1 MINTRSATSN
11 KVDLI
16 HSEFNNSKD
25 SPFNRAV
32 FFYGKNMQVN
42 DQFELRIEKM
52 SFRGGGLGRHQGM
65 VVFVE
70 FAAPNDLLLVEA
82 IEVKKNHAFAKL
94 IKILE
99 PGPDRR
105 TSPCPHFGVCG
116 GCNWQHLTESS
127 QLAWK
132 NSLVQDELSR
142 KLDIALSL
150 EPICES
156 PKPWRYRNRIQ
167 LKKRQAQVGYFKK
180 YSHDLVQ
187 IHDCLLAE
195 EALIPLI
202 SKLQSTP
209 PQADRTDTESWEL
222 SLDANEV
229 PTLNSLDNRDL
240 AFAQVN
246 RFVNSLLIEEVLS
259 WSKET
264 AWSELWD
271 LYSGSGN
278 FSFPLLKSRPK
289 ARGIAVELSTA
300 AVLRG
305 RKEAETLGWS
315 PKRLEFFSAK
325 VETYLVR
332 NLPPTNALILVDPP
346 RAGLDRRA
354 ALDLARSNSCQLLYV
369 SCDPASL
376 ARDAQIL
383 TLSPGAQWK
392 LRRVRCFDMFPQT
405 DHVETLAEFVPKD

>member
-1 MINTRSATSN
+1 M
-11 KVDLI
+11 
-16 HSEFNNSKD
+16 
-25 SPFNRAV
+25 
-32 FFYGKNMQVN
+32 
-42 DQFELRIEKM
+42 
-52 SFRGGGLGRHQGM
+52 
-65 VVFVE
+65 FVE
-70 FAAPNDLLLVEA
+70 FAAPNDLLLVET

-94 IKILE
+94 IKIIE

-105 TSPCPHFGVCG
+105 QAPCPHFGICG

-156 PKPWRYRNRIQ
+156 PKPLRYRNRIQ
-167 LKKRQAQVGYFKK
+167 LKKKQDQVGYFKK

-187 IHDCLLAE
+187 IQDCLLAE
-195 EALIPLI
+195 EPLI
-202 SKLQSTP
+202 SLIPKLKSMPTKAQK
-209 PQADRTDTESWEL
+209 AEAESWEL
-222 SLDANEV
+222 SLSADQE
-229 PTLNSLDNRDL
+229 PSLHSLDDRDL

-246 RFVNSLLIEEVLS
+246 RFVNSLLIEEVLA

-264 AWSELWD
+264 VWNELWD

-278 FSFPLLKSRPK
+278 FSFPLLKSNPK
-289 ARGIAVELSTA
+289 ARGVAIELSTT
-300 AVLRG
+300 AVLKG
-305 RKEAETLGWS
+305 RKEAEKLGWS
-315 PKRLEFFSAK
+315 PKVLEFFSAK
-325 VETYLVR
+325 VEDYLVR
-332 NLPPTNALILVDPP
+332 SLPPTDALVLVDPP
-346 RAGLDRRA
+346 RAGLDKRA
-354 ALDLARSNSCQLLYV
+354 ALDLALVNSRQLLYV

-383 TLSPGAQWK
+383 TLSPGAKWK